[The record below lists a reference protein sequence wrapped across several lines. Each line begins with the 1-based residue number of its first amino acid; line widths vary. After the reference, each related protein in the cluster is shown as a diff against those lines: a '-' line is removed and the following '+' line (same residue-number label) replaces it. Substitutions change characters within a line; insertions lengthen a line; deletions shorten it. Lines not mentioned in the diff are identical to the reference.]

1 MIIIK
6 QFNNIL
12 CIIVIHLN
20 KISYIIMKTNRV
32 IKRPKCISD
41 GCNIRPSFNITGE
54 KIALFCKAHKTE
66 EMVDVIT
73 KHTCNH
79 KDCNKHPLF
88 NIKGEKRGACC
99 KAHKTEEMVNVKE
112 RRICIHENCNKY
124 PSFNIKGEK
133 RGLCCKAHKTEEMVF
148 ILPHDICIHNGC
160 NKIPTF
166 NNKGEKIAL
175 YCKSHKA
182 EEMVNVRDKRCNHE
196 NCDKIPMFNM
206 KSKTNG
212 LYCKTH
218 KTLEMVN
225 VVNKRICIIESCE
238 KQSCFNNPGEK
249 RGLYCKIHKSSEM
262 VDVINKHCKTYLCY
276 TQVKPKYNGYC
287 FYCYINMFPNKPVSR
302 NYKTKEYAIV
312 EFIKSLD
319 VNLSWISDK
328 RVSDGCSKRRPDLLL
343 DLGYQVIIIEV
354 DENQHIDYDCSCEN
368 KRLMELSY
376 DLGHRP
382 IIFIRFNPDDYTDK
396 FNKKISSCWG
406 NNKNGIN
413 VVKKS
418 KMIEWEDRLNSLKN
432 CVEYW
437 INPENVT
444 NKTIEIIQLFYDE
457 DKI

>member
-1 MIIIK
+1 
-6 QFNNIL
+6 
-12 CIIVIHLN
+12 
-20 KISYIIMKTNRV
+20 MKTNRV

-54 KIALFCKAHKTE
+54 KIALYCKNHKT
-66 EMVDVIT
+66 I
-73 KHTCNH
+73 N
-79 KDCNKHPLF
+79 
-88 NIKGEKRGACC
+88 
-99 KAHKTEEMVNVKE
+99 MVNVLEK
-112 RRICIHENCNKY
+112 RKCISDGCNIR
-124 PSFNIKGEK
+124 PSFNI
-133 RGLCCKAHKTEEMVF
+133 T
-148 ILPHDICIHNGC
+148 
-160 NKIPTF
+160 
-166 NNKGEKIAL
+166 GEKIAL
-175 YCKSHKA
+175 YCKNHKTDD
-182 EEMVNVRDKRCNHE
+182 MFNVIHKHCNHE
-196 NCDKIPMFNM
+196 GCNKQPTFNIEGE
-206 KSKTNG
+206 KRG

-218 KTLEMVN
+218 KTINMVN
-225 VVNKRICIIESCE
+225 VLEKRKCNHEGCNKQPVFNIE
-238 KQSCFNNPGEK
+238 GEK
-249 RGLYCKIHKSSEM
+249 RGLYCKTHKTDGM
-262 VDVINKHCKTYLCY
+262 IDVIEKRKCHHEGCNKIPSYNIEGEKQGLYCKTHKTDGMIDVIDKHCKTYLCY
-276 TQVKPKYNGYC
+276 TIVRNKYNGYC
-287 FYCYINMFPNKPVSR
+287 CYCYINMFPDKPVSR

-328 RVSDGCSKRRPDLLL
+328 RVDGCSKRRPDLLL

-382 IIFIRFNPDDYTDK
+382 IIFIRFNPDEYTDK

-418 KMIEWEDRLNSLKN
+418 KMIEWEDRLHSLKN
-432 CVEYW
+432 CVDYW